1 MINLRIPGK
10 KENKDASAAPSE
22 GGAPQSPKKKKK
34 LSRKRI
40 IIIAVVV
47 VLAAFFVIK
56 NVLGSKKTTT
66 VSYSTVA
73 VERRNITQTLS
84 GSGTL
89 QPAASYTVTTLVTG
103 EILNA
108 PIKEGDKVKKGDLLF
123 AIDSTDMASTINR
136 AQITLSN
143 AQTSYQTKLKN
154 MDNLNVKTTVAGTV
168 TNIAV
173 EVGDE
178 VKAGQTIATVV
189 DSETMTLVV
198 PFPSDDAVKFY
209 VGQPVDVTLE
219 GSFEKLKG
227 SVSKVAATDT
237 ILTGNI
243 MARNVTIEVKNPGA
257 ISNTQTASA
266 TIGEAA
272 GCSSATFSY
281 KNTTTVT
288 ALVAGTVSKI
298 NAPEGSRVSKNQTIV
313 TLTSDTLS
321 NDLKNAANSV
331 QDAQLALE
339 NNSTKLKNY
348 NITSPID
355 GTVVLKNYK
364 QGDNLYD
371 TGLKLCVVYDLSY
384 LQVTMNV
391 DELDIANVKVGQTA
405 TITADAISG
414 KSFIGKVTKVSTVG
428 TTTGGVTTYPV
439 TIQIDDF
446 GSLLPSMNVNAK
458 IVVSQSQNVLA
469 VPVNAVARGGRVL
482 VKSGGATATPGES
495 ISVASGSTP
504 AGFEYVT
511 VTTGLS
517 DGAYIEIKSGLKE
530 SDVIAYTKPTSGT
543 SNFSLFGP
551 RQPAP
556 QQTTQ
561 ARTSTTGGNVTVTTG
576 GAGGTGGAPG
586 GTGGSAAGGTGAR

>member
-10 KENKDASAAPSE
+10 KENKDPAAAAASDSKS
-22 GGAPQSPKKKKK
+22 PQSQKKKKK
-34 LSRKRI
+34 LSKRRI
-40 IIIAVVV
+40 VIIAVVV
-47 VLAAFFVIK
+47 VVAAFFVFK
-56 NVLGSKKTTT
+56 NVSGSKKTTT
-66 VSYSTVA
+66 TSYTAVG
-73 VERRNITQTLS
+73 VERRSITQTLS

-103 EILNA
+103 EVLNA

-136 AQITLSN
+136 AQITLAN

-154 MDNLNVKTTVAGTV
+154 MDNLNVKTTVAGKV

-173 EVGDE
+173 EVGDD

-209 VGQPVDVTLE
+209 VGQPVEVTLD

-227 SVSKVAATDT
+227 TVYKVAATDT

-243 MARNVTIEVKNPGA
+243 MARNVTIDVTNPGA
-257 ISNTQTASA
+257 ISNTQTATA
-266 TIGEAA
+266 TIGDAA
-272 GCSSATFSY
+272 GCSSATFAY

-298 NAPEGSRVSKNQTIV
+298 NSPEGSRVSKNQTIV

-321 NDLKNAANSV
+321 NELQSAANSV
-331 QDAQLALE
+331 NDAQLALE

-364 QGDNLYD
+364 QGDNLYE

-391 DELDIANVKVGQTA
+391 DELDIPNVKVGQTA

-414 KSFIGKVTKVSTVG
+414 KTFTGKVTKVSTVG
-428 TTTGGVTTYPV
+428 TTTSGVTTYPV

-458 IVVSQSQNVLA
+458 IIVNQSENVLA

-482 VKSGGATATPGES
+482 VKSEGATATPGQA
-495 ISVASGSTP
+495 ISVTSGSTP
-504 AGFEYVT
+504 EGFEYAT

-517 DGAYIEIKSGLKE
+517 DGTYIEIKSGLKE

-543 SNFSLFGP
+543 TSFGLFGP
-551 RQPAP
+551 QQPP
-556 QQTTQ
+556 QQQ
-561 ARTSTTGGNVTVTTG
+561 QQSQSRSSSSGSSSSGSSSGSSRSTTS
-576 GAGGTGGAPG
+576 
-586 GTGGSAAGGTGAR
+586 GSSGSTGAR